1 MQRHKSC
8 QILRHIWLCDS
19 LSLPQTFSTITWLTL
34 NGSASS
40 IQFQCGS
47 YSPSQC
53 VRFIHESGDIC
64 LHFRVSV
71 SQSFDGAVSQS
82 TVCISFR
89 PSSGEVFLWKS
100 AKVPALQCL
109 VHSINEGVNH
119 LPHGTSEWVKGGAF
133 GPWTFEMP
141 VLVAVSTKQ
150 PLLGRSDVQE
160 CRDETELW
168 EQSPLQ
174 LFVMH
179 HQQAAPPLQP
189 AQSVRCPPGGVAWD
203 KFRPFCRFRENT
215 GGTVVMLRQRRGSVH
230 LAVLSQYCNLVVFS

>member
-8 QILRHIWLCDS
+8 QILRDIWLCDS

-34 NGSASS
+34 NGSASF

-53 VRFIHESGDIC
+53 VRFTHESGDVR

-71 SQSFDGAVSQS
+71 SQSFAQS
-82 TVCISFR
+82 IVCISFR
-89 PSSGEVFLWKS
+89 SSSGEVLLWKS

-141 VLVAVSTKQ
+141 VLVAVSTEQ

-168 EQSPLQ
+168 EQCPLQ

-189 AQSVRCPPGGVAWD
+189 AQSVRCPPGGVAGD

-215 GGTVVMLRQRRGSVH
+215 GENSGYVKAKKGISTSCSVKS
-230 LAVLSQYCNLVVFS
+230 VL